1 MKVKVTSLPEKFR
14 RAGMEFTREP
24 KVVEVNKKTYEIL
37 KDEPMLKVEEVNE
50 KKSNAGEDP
59 KQKGK

>member
-1 MKVKVTSLPEKFR
+1 MKVKVTSLPEEFR